1 MTNPMSTQVSNLP
14 AELNSDLLPLDLSA
28 PIYEMV
34 HASKRPNTM
43 KAYRADWQAFTT
55 WCKANDLNPMPA
67 TAEAVAAYLT
77 DRRYD
82 LSVTTLARHVAS
94 ISQAHKWY
102 PVQPQPNPTDTE
114 LVRAVMQGLRATA
127 NQRTRDSRKG
137 KAPALT
143 AEQMRQLLAPIGDDL
158 AGLRD
163 KALLLIGY
171 KAALR
176 RSELASV
183 TWQQIEWLPEGI
195 VLHLHGAKTDHDYLG
210 QAVALRYE
218 QSDYCPITAL
228 KHWRIA
234 CAQQI
239 EVDTGAIFRS
249 VNKHLQ
255 LGATLTAHSIGAI
268 VSARAAEVGLHG
280 VTAHSLRRGHI
291 TEGHKQGRTE
301 ADLMRTS
308 RHKSVAVFRG
318 YIDDADLMSR
328 ATGAGLL

>member
-1 MTNPMSTQVSNLP
+1 
-14 AELNSDLLPLDLSA
+14 
-28 PIYEMV
+28 
-34 HASKRPNTM
+34 M

-55 WCKANDLNPMPA
+55 WCKANGLETLPA
-67 TAEAVAAYLT
+67 AAETVAAYLT
-77 DRRYD
+77 DRRHE

-143 AEQMRQLLAPIGDDL
+143 ADQMRQLLAPIGDDL

-239 EVDTGAIFRS
+239 EVDTGAVFRS